1 MDDRDPDGEISLK
14 SLGAWL
20 AALAVLLGAFG
31 AHILSNILSKE
42 GLEWWQTGNEFLWYH
57 ALAVL
62 VLSARSEISRYSLIA
77 MMSGLVFFSGGLFA
91 YAISEESYFG
101 IVIPIGG
108 IQLVFAW
115 CWVALQL
122 SSNLTNRE
130 NRSEEPG

>member
-1 MDDRDPDGEISLK
+1 M
-14 SLGAWL
+14 ACCT
-20 AALAVLLGAFG
+20 AVLLGAFG
-31 AHILSNILSKE
+31 AHMSNILSKE
-42 GLEWWQTGNEFLWYH
+42 GLEWWQTSNEFLWYH

-62 VLSARSEISRYSLIA
+62 VLSARSGISRYSLIA

-91 YAISEESYFG
+91 YAISEESYFLVSLYPSEG
-101 IVIPIGG
+101 L
-108 IQLVFAW
+108 QLVFAW